1 MLEVKI
7 KELKQDIIEFATL
20 VENMLEKSVR
30 GLLKKDAHILHEVL
44 DVDESHANAFDI
56 LIDEKCINTVAQFQ
70 PRARDLRTILMI
82 LKMGSDLERLG
93 DGAVNICKSALFLIE
108 RPPVKPL
115 IDLPRLAEAAIAML
129 KDSILA
135 FINEDGISAKEI
147 CARDSYVDELR
158 DRIIAELTQIMIR
171 DATTVER
178 ALELMDITRK
188 LERAADLSTNVCEDV
203 IFMVQGKVIKHHKDE

>member
-1 MLEVKI
+1 
-7 KELKQDIIEFATL
+7 
-20 VENMLEKSVR
+20 
-30 GLLKKDAHILHEVL
+30 
-44 DVDESHANAFDI
+44 
-56 LIDEKCINTVAQFQ
+56 
-70 PRARDLRTILMI
+70 LRTILMI

-108 RPPVKPL
+108 HPPVKPL

-135 FINEDGISAKEI
+135 FINEDGINAKVI